1 MVDIVLLKDNDKLE
15 SVGVEVQS
23 NGAQVVG
30 AEVVRAEVVG
40 VGAEVVGAEVV
51 GVGEEAVPEWPED
64 WLSRLEDGIFSYIEG
79 VGCLLDFKFLNL
91 TF

>member
-23 NGAQVVG
+23 NGV
-30 AEVVRAEVVG
+30 EVVE
-40 VGAEVVGAEVV
+40 AEVVGAEVV

-79 VGCLLDFKFLNL
+79 VGCLLEFKFLNL